1 MKNDNHWPFVWWLT
15 RQLICSAVIILLAIG
30 INAVGYHLISY
41 MVLALGLGALLYTC
55 WHHVR
60 WQLQMTRKLLAKQW

>member
-1 MKNDNHWPFVWWLT
+1 
-15 RQLICSAVIILLAIG
+15 VIILLAIG